1 VAETEF
7 ADDESGPPSSA
18 VTNLFAAQKFPIEHI
33 GGADVSAGVDWIV
46 AYFGAAIERHDQP
59 PIVIC
64 DARTESHLAT
74 IAAAG
79 ARFEAMFV
87 GSGGLATHV
96 RVNAPTDSAREVPQP
111 GPAPGT
117 PLAVVR
123 SVSDTTLEQL
133 GHVPDIQSFHLDPLE
148 LLEGTTDAAADVA
161 DRLDRGVPTVLTAAP
176 DRATVEDTIAAGR
189 VRELSDAE
197 IGNQIATG
205 LGGVAAEA

>member
-1 VAETEF
+1 MAETEF
-7 ADDESGPPSSA
+7 ADDESGPPSST

-59 PIVIC
+59 PIVVC

-79 ARFEAMFV
+79 ARFEAIFA

-96 RVNAPTDSAREVPQP
+96 RVNALTDSAREVPQP

-117 PLAVVR
+117 PLAVVG

-133 GHVPDIQSFHLDPLE
+133 GHVPDIQLFHLDRI
-148 LLEGTTDAAADVA
+148 G
-161 DRLDRGVPTVLTAAP
+161 DRRRDRRERFGHTIVSSRPARVVGGD
-176 DRATVEDTIAAGR
+176 DRCGGR
-189 VRELSDAE
+189 R
-197 IGNQIATG
+197 G
-205 LGGVAAEA
+205 